1 MKEFTKKL
9 WDKQIL
15 KSGLKHK
22 EFLIEKWE
30 PTGLLNKVR
39 NRGEIATHLEN
50 CAIYLV
56 QYEHGDEIGSQMIAA
71 IRLIYDMDNDI
82 EFHFEI
88 LADEFYD
95 RLIKNPLFGES
106 YSPLDAE
113 IEIALFISENYAK
126 NYASK
131 ERFARIKKLFYD
143 LDREKGWIERE
154 NLIIN
159 YITCKGVIL

>member
-1 MKEFTKKL
+1 MKKTE
-9 WDKQIL
+9 KQLEALRLHTFL

-30 PTGLLNKVR
+30 PTGLLDKAR
-39 NRGEIATHLEN
+39 NPGKLANQLEN

-56 QYEHGDEIGSQMIAA
+56 QYEHCDEIGSQMLPA

-82 EFHFEI
+82 EFHFKI

-95 RLIKNPLFGES
+95 RLIVNPLFGKGI
-106 YSPLDAE
+106 YYTALDAE
-113 IEIALFISENYAK
+113 IETSVFIGENYAK

-131 ERFARIKKLFYD
+131 ERFARIKKLS
-143 LDREKGWIERE
+143 
-154 NLIIN
+154 
-159 YITCKGVIL
+159 